1 MPLFPTTERVLFE
14 PSDDSSRGGVYVD
27 WFGRVRCLWSLYD
40 EGKALIQAGTPM
52 ENIAE
57 VLAVLPK
64 VFEGGLM
71 VWALDVLHPF
81 RIRRAVCGC
90 DCVYVCM
97 CMCMWVCVNVF
108 MYVYVTSRRGCTNV
122 M

>member
-40 EGKALIQAGTPM
+40 EGKAMIQAGTPM

-57 VLAVLPK
+57 VRAVLPTCSR
-64 VFEGGLM
+64 VGSRCGPWMCFTPLE
-71 VWALDVLHPF
+71 F
-81 RIRRAVCGC
+81 RRAMGVC
-90 DCVYVCM
+90 DCVDVYV